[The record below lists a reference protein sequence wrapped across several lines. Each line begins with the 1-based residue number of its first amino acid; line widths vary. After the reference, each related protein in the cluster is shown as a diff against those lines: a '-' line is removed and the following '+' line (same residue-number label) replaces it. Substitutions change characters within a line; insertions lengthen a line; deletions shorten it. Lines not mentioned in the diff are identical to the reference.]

1 MGSSQSSSTAV
12 DAATATTTLPSL
24 FDLLN
29 TPAPQVDWHSVQLLL
44 EETPE
49 YACAYAHNHEDSP
62 LLVALQRQ
70 APLTVV
76 KRLVEAYP
84 DALHDSADS
93 YKLLPTVLR
102 RYPAQNEESCEQVV
116 AYLLQQRPAL
126 AKLPDAQGRLPLLVC
141 VQTRNSSSKIV
152 RLLAQS
158 FPESLHQRTCDEGN
172 LALHHVLLQQ
182 ESQEHLPSASVLE
195 TLVELSLSTPQ
206 TNCKYGGLL
215 VRNKRGITPIQ
226 LLSQLISKQL
236 QQQQQ
241 QQNDQPQSNDSIMS
255 YWKLLLQWTKH
266 ILPEYR
272 GKELHSLLGHGLIAS
287 AEMLQFALQQFP
299 TQVLEQCPVLA
310 QTPLHYAC
318 CASNHN
324 HSTDVPV
331 SDILQILLEAHPTS
345 IRMCNA
351 KGRLPID
358 LAAEHSLPE
367 QCLELLCK
375 SEPRAI
381 DTRDLYSHQYPFQ
394 SAGSIATTYYLLR
407 AKPHVLSYFHLP

>member
-1 MGSSQSSSTAV
+1 MGSSQSSSSDAV

-29 TPAPQVDWHSVQLLL
+29 TQAPQIDWPAVQRLLQA
-44 EETPE
+44 TPE

-76 KRLVEAYP
+76 KLLVDAYP
-84 DALHDSADS
+84 DVLCQADA

-102 RYPAQNEESCEQVV
+102 RYQAQTETQESCCEQVV

-126 AKLPDAQGRLPLLVC
+126 AKLPDAQGRLPLFVC
-141 VQTRNSSSKIV
+141 VQTRNSSSSKIV

-158 FPESLHQRTCDEGN
+158 FPESLHQRTFDQGN
-172 LALHHVLLQQ
+172 LALHHALLQQ

-226 LLSQLISKQL
+226 IFSQVISKLL
-236 QQQQQ
+236 QQQPQQ
-241 QQNDQPQSNDSIMS
+241 ESNDSIMS
-255 YWKLLLQWTKH
+255 YWKLLLHWTRT
-266 ILPEYR
+266 ILKPYY
-272 GKELHSLLGHGLIAS
+272 GMELHSLLGHGLIAS
-287 AEMLQFALQQFP
+287 AEMLQFAMQQFP
-299 TQVLEQCPVLA
+299 TQVLEQCPVLG

-318 CASNHN
+318 CASTCGRSN
-324 HSTDVPV
+324 VPV
-331 SDILQILLEAHPTS
+331 SEILQVLLEAHPTS